1 MVYQMQ
7 GTLVTRH
14 QMEIQAVII
23 KLEQYLLVGNVG
35 KQNQATNTSTNNAQ
49 RNTKQETANIS
60 QNVNLKEL
68 HLNVE
73 GISPSFNKDILE
85 YYLVVSNFI
94 NDIEVDAMAEEASS
108 KVQVTGN
115 HNLQMGSNKIEVTV
129 TSGDGRT
136 SKSYVINVS
145 KLADEKLGNCFLENL
160 AIENI
165 SIVPEF
171 SSEVFCY
178 SAEVGSNVKKINIL
192 AVPQNENAKVEI
204 IGNDNLQFGEN
215 NVEIIVTAE
224 DDITVKKYNILVHK
238 KTKEEEE
245 NEKNN
250 IDILNQTDKDLR
262 KHENKF
268 YLWIFLVI
276 ILFIVIGIISFFV
289 WKKRK

>member
-1 MVYQMQ
+1 
-7 GTLVTRH
+7 
-14 QMEIQAVII
+14 MEIQAVII
-23 KLEQYLLVGNVG
+23 KQETYFLVGNVN
-35 KQNQATNTSTNNAQ
+35 KQKQATNTSTNNAP
-49 RNTKQETANIS
+49 RNTEQETANIS

-115 HNLQMGSNKIEVTV
+115 HNLQMRSNKIEVTV
-129 TSGDGRT
+129 TSGDGKT
-136 SKSYVINVS
+136 SKPYVINVS

-171 SSEVFCY
+171 SSEVFSY
-178 SAEVGSNVKKINIL
+178 SAEVGSNVEKINIL

-204 IGNDNLQFGEN
+204 IGNDNLQFGKN

-224 DDITVKKYNILVHK
+224 DSITVKKYNILVHK
-238 KTKEEEE
+238 KTQEEE

-268 YLWIFLVI
+268 YWLILIIVI
-276 ILFIVIGIISFFV
+276 LISAIGIIIFLL
-289 WKKRK
+289 WKRKKTSNR

>member
-1 MVYQMQ
+1 
-7 GTLVTRH
+7 
-14 QMEIQAVII
+14 MEIQAVII
-23 KLEQYLLVGNVG
+23 KRERYFLVGNVN
-35 KQNQATNTSTNNAQ
+35 KQNQATNTSTNNAPSSTEQ
-49 RNTKQETANIS
+49 TITNIS

-73 GISPSFNKDILE
+73 GISPNFNKDILE

-94 NDIEVDAMAEEASS
+94 NDIEVDAIAEEASS

-115 HNLQMGSNKIEVTV
+115 HNLQMGSNRIEVTV
-129 TSGDGRT
+129 VSEDGKT
-136 SKSYVINVS
+136 SKTYVINVS
-145 KLADEKLGNCFLENL
+145 KLTDEKLGNSFLENL
-160 AIENI
+160 AIENV

-171 SSEVFCY
+171 SSEVFSY
-178 SAEVGSNVKKINIL
+178 SAEVGSNVEKLNIL

-224 DDITVKKYNILVHK
+224 DGITVKKYNILVHK

>member
-14 QMEIQAVII
+14 QMEIII

-49 RNTKQETANIS
+49 RNTEQETANIS

-145 KLADEKLGNCFLENL
+145 KLADEKLGNCFLGNL

-238 KTKEEEE
+238 KTQEEE

-268 YLWIFLVI
+268 YWLIFLVI
-276 ILFIVIGIISFFV
+276 ILFIVIGIISFLL